1 MSQLFHT
8 TPTLPYGDVLTKR
21 ILLTILRRMANPAT
35 TACARTLTR
44 PDGVCLAFDHWPN
57 RGPGVIFAHGFGQTR
72 GAWGPTA
79 LRLADYGYEV
89 KALDAR
95 GHGESDWL
103 PAGNQYAMEQ
113 FVDDLEAA
121 AEPMQSPWLV
131 GASMGGLLG
140 IAAQARTRCFA
151 GLVLVDIAPRWDAR
165 GVDRILSFME
175 AFPHGFGSLT
185 EAADA
190 IASYLPHRERKS
202 EQALRAV
209 LREDSAGR
217 WRWHWDP
224 RMLGA
229 IGRGGEQHQAALSEA
244 ARKIDVPVLLISGG
258 RSDLIGEAEVA
269 HFLELVPHAKHRRI
283 EHATHMVAGDQ
294 NDAFTD
300 VIIEFLPPVA
310 GLATDSTG
318 ALS

>member
-1 MSQLFHT
+1 
-8 TPTLPYGDVLTKR
+8 
-21 ILLTILRRMANPAT
+21 MANPAT
-35 TACARTLTR
+35 IASARSLTR
-44 PDGVCLAFDHWPN
+44 PDGVSLAFDHWPN
-57 RGPGVIFAHGFGQTR
+57 RGPGVLFAHGFGQTR

-79 LRLADYGYEV
+79 QRLASSGYEV

-95 GHGESDWL
+95 GHGDSGWL
-103 PAGNQYAMEQ
+103 PPGNQYAMEQ
-113 FVDDLEAA
+113 FIDDLQAA
-121 AEPMQSPWLV
+121 AEPMRSPWLI

-175 AFPHGFGSLT
+175 AFPEGFGSLS

-209 LREDSAGR
+209 LREDSVGR

-224 RMLGA
+224 RMLND
-229 IGRGGEQHQAALSEA
+229 IGRAGERHQAALSEA
-244 ARKIDVPVLLISGG
+244 ARQLDVPVLLISGG
-258 RSDLIGEAEVA
+258 RSDLIGENEVA
-269 HFLELVPHAKHRRI
+269 DFLRLVPHAKHRRI

-294 NDAFTD
+294 NDTFTD